1 MKNKKDD
8 IIIFLSNELLDMKK
22 QMHQLTLIIIKLQ
35 FDLTATVQKLDNKE
49 NI

>member
-8 IIIFLSNELLDMKK
+8 IILFLSNELLNMKK

-35 FDLTATVQKLDNKE
+35 FDLTTTVQKLDNK
-49 NI
+49 